1 LALTKEKNFGGDNG
15 MIPWINFGIL
25 ITSSVVFTIFYVK
38 SVRPA
43 ALERRIGSSAYK
55 KCTIYRLVAS
65 CSMLIAAIN
74 YILYFW
80 FPLPINLPAVFPWP
94 WWVSALIALCIA
106 VPSLFLM
113 IKGAKDAGAETMTPK
128 REHEMY
134 GGIYEKIRHPQ
145 AVGEFPLWWVIAF
158 LVNSPFLIMF
168 SFVYLPIWYYFC
180 IAEENDLNIRYGKAY
195 EEYCKK
201 VGFWIPRRN

>member
-1 LALTKEKNFGGDNG
+1 
-15 MIPWINFGIL
+15 MIPWINFGTL
-25 ITSSVVFTIFYVK
+25 IISSAIFTIFYVK

-43 ALERRIGSSAYK
+43 ALERKIGPSAYK
-55 KCTIYRLVAS
+55 KCATYRLVAS
-65 CSMLIAAIN
+65 YGMLFVAIN
-74 YILYFW
+74 YVLYFW
-80 FPLPINLPAVFPWP
+80 FPLPLNFPIFFPWP
-94 WWVSALIALCIA
+94 WWISALLALCIA

-113 IKGAKDAGAETMTPK
+113 IKGVKDAGAETMAPK

-158 LVNSPFLIMF
+158 IVHSPFLVMF
-168 SFVYLPIWYYFC
+168 SFVYVPIWYYFC
-180 IAEENDLNIRYGKAY
+180 IAEENDLKIRYGKPY
-195 EEYCKK
+195 EEYCKR